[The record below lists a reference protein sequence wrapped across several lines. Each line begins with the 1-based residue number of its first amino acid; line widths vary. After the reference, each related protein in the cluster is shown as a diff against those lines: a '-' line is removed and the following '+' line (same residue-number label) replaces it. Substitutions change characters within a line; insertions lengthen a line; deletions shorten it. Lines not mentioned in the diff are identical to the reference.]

1 MLSVDIAARLGD
13 FELEARFEAPA
24 SGVTALFGRSGA
36 GKTSLTNILAGL
48 ARPSRGRIA
57 LGDRVLFDAA
67 KRVNVP
73 PDKRQIGYIFQEGRL
88 FPHKTVRANLAYGLG
103 RLAPEQRAARFDEVV
118 DLLGITPLLERR
130 PKTLSGGEKQ
140 RVAIGRALLSGPD
153 LLLMDEPLTALDAA
167 RRAEILPYVEHL
179 RDVERLP
186 IIWVSHDVDEIIR
199 LADHLVL
206 IDQGRV
212 TASGPLIEIINGP
225 DFRAA
230 TGRREDGTVI
240 ETTVAAKDA
249 ANALTHLRFPGG
261 ELRVPGVNVTL
272 GQRLRVHIMAKDV
285 AIALDPPRG
294 ISVLNCLAG
303 RIVGISD
310 PDGADV
316 DVEIDVGVRL
326 RARITRYSA
335 RLLALEE
342 GQTVHALIKA
352 MALDRTGRDGLGMP
366 GG

>member
-1 MLSVDIAARLGD
+1 FIAALPDGSETIVGER
-13 FELEARFEAPA
+13 
-24 SGVTALFGRSGA
+24 
-36 GKTSLTNILAGL
+36 GL
-48 ARPSRGRIA
+48 
-57 LGDRVLFDAA
+57 
-67 KRVNVP
+67 K
-73 PDKRQIGYIFQEGRL
+73 
-88 FPHKTVRANLAYGLG
+88 
-103 RLAPEQRAARFDEVV
+103 
-118 DLLGITPLLERR
+118 
-130 PKTLSGGEKQ
+130 LSGGEKQ
-140 RVAIGRALLSGPD
+140 RVAIGRALLSGPN

-206 IDQGRV
+206 IDRGRV

-294 ISVLNCLAG
+294 ISVLNCLSG

-316 DVEIDVGVRL
+316 DVEIDVGVQL

-335 RLLALEE
+335 RSLGLEE

-352 MALDRTGRDGLGMP
+352 MALDRTGPNGSGTP
-366 GG
+366 GK